1 MNHPVQPPAP
11 SHDHDHDSTSA
22 LVKQA
27 AEQLTTLVRQELHL
41 AQAEM
46 QAKGKRYGMGG
57 GLFGGAGLVA
67 VLALQA
73 LVAAAIA
80 ALALALPVWASA
92 LIVTGVL
99 AALAA
104 ILAAVGKREIHRAA
118 PPTPQKTI
126 DSVKADVAEIKE
138 RVHR

>member
-1 MNHPVQPPAP
+1 MNDPVHRPAP
-11 SHDHDHDSTSA
+11 AHDHDSTSA

-27 AEQLTTLVRQELHL
+27 AEQMTKLVRQELRL

-46 QAKGKRYGMGG
+46 QAKGKRFGMGG

-73 LVAAAIA
+73 FVAAAIA

-92 LIVTGVL
+92 LIVAGALAVL
-99 AALAA
+99 AAV
-104 ILAAVGKREIHRAA
+104 LAAVGKREVSRAA
-118 PPTPQKTI
+118 PPAPEKTI
-126 DSVKADVAEIKE
+126 ASVKADVAEIKE